1 LFGSVLVLF
10 MVFRPEGLF
19 PSQRRRQ
26 ELHAAEEEEDLGE
39 LDDEPPADAERS
51 PQPADMTGGQA

>member
-1 LFGSVLVLF
+1 

-26 ELHAAEEEEDLGE
+26 ELHAAEEEE
-39 LDDEPPADAERS
+39 LDEDEVEALTASETTPKPADL
-51 PQPADMTGGQA
+51 TGGPS